1 MEIEWTSV
9 DSRLPDNP
17 GWYLVFA
24 PMYEGGSSSGLANHG
39 GIMFSQ
45 FKVSKGGK
53 GTWSIETGYHKR
65 PGCVLYWMPLPV
77 PDASFGHFEE
87 RINRYGGHEKFWIQ
101 NGGR

>member
-9 DSRLPDNP
+9 DSRLPDKP

-24 PMYEGGSSSGLANHG
+24 PMYEAGSSSVLANHG

-53 GTWSIETGYHKR
+53 GTWSIETGYYKR
-65 PGCVLYWMPLPV
+65 PGCVLYWTPLPIPV
-77 PDASFGHFEE
+77 E
-87 RINRYGGHEKFWIQ
+87 YGWWEKTEHGEFWISR
-101 NGGR
+101 GKGSRFLG